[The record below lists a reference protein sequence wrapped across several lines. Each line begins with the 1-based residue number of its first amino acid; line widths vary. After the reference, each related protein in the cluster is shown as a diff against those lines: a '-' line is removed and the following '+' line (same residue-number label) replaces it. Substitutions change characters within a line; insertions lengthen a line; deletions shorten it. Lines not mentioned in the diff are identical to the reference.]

1 MSFTAVHLPEL
12 PAHAVAAGTSTASAP
27 LGSLRS
33 SKRRLSNATQLSFN
47 GDSDDDDMDD
57 DLDDPPHLPAT
68 RSKRSR
74 PSSGGGG
81 VGAPPQGSPKQPSS
95 AQPGKALTEK
105 EKEARRVARMIRNR
119 NAAQASRDRKKEHTA
134 FLERR
139 VAELESQLRAQAV
152 HPLAASSSASAG
164 SSSSA
169 SSRTARS
176 TREAS
181 IVSSTESASSS
192 SRIADLEDENDGLR
206 SQLHLEQAEKADL
219 RTRLAAVEDKLASLS
234 SLIHPS
240 AALAGLSS
248 PPLFATTST
257 PLSRYVEPTFAFDT
271 PNLNPLPQPEERAYL
286 EEREREKQQRQ
297 RRLSVGASSL
307 GLTSTPP
314 TPPSSSSTTTRTLAK
329 MDVDSK
335 IQHGQQAA
343 AAVAAAAPFDSS
355 RLVAREDDSSL
366 QRKLSLSPSV
376 SPAVSHALLP
386 PFDFDSPTTGGSST
400 PPAVPESYLDLDEPV
415 DVGEV
420 WTTWAKGSLPASS
433 KAKGLEPAGGD
444 DEALAYL
451 DLSFLQDASVPAS
464 C

>member
-1 MSFTAVHLPEL
+1 MSFSAVHLPEL

-27 LGSLRS
+27 LGPLRS

-74 PSSGGGG
+74 PSSGGGGG

-152 HPLAASSSASAG
+152 HPLATSSSSAAG
-164 SSSSA
+164 SSSSS

-219 RTRLAAVEDKLASLS
+219 RARLAAVEDKLASLS

-257 PLSRYVEPTFAFDT
+257 PLPRYVEPTFAFDT

-286 EEREREKQQRQ
+286 QEREREKQQRQ

-314 TPPSSSSTTTRTLAK
+314 TPPSSTTTR
-329 MDVDSK
+329 MDGESK

-343 AAVAAAAPFDSS
+343 VAAAPFDSS

-366 QRKLSLSPSV
+366 QRKLSSVLSPSV

-386 PFDFDSPTTGGSST
+386 PFDFESPTTGGSST

-420 WTTWAKGSLPASS
+420 WTTWAKGSLPVSS
-433 KAKGLEPAGGD
+433 FKAKGLEPAGGD

-451 DLSFLQDASVPAS
+451 DLSFLQDAPVAAS